1 MSKQDNIRAAEQT
14 LAVMNSHDLTRDLE
28 IYADN
33 YQFDG
38 PGASGTM
45 TYEQSQAYLQGF
57 IDAFPDLHFEI
68 NRTIADEDSV
78 VLNWTAVGTHSGA
91 LPTPSGNSI
100 PPTGKTS
107 KVYGST
113 TYHFKNGKI
122 SHGWTYWD
130 MASLLAQ
137 LGLLPPM

>member
-38 PGASGTM
+38 PGATGTM
-45 TYEQSQAYLQGF
+45 TYEQSQGYLQGF
-57 IDAFPDLHFEI
+57 IDAFPDLHFDI
-68 NRTIADEDSV
+68 SRTIADEDFV
-78 VLNWTAVGTHSGA
+78 VLNWKAVGTHRGA

-100 PPTGKTS
+100 PRQERPARYTAAPPIYLRTARLPTDGPI
-107 KVYGST
+107 G
-113 TYHFKNGKI
+113 I
-122 SHGWTYWD
+122 
-130 MASLLAQ
+130 
-137 LGLLPPM
+137 